1 MYAVLWKRISLDTRE
16 EVLKK
21 LQAGIIAG
29 DERITRDMVEQ
40 ALGAGIDPI
49 QIMEKGLVAAI
60 RDVGARFEKMEIFL
74 TGMMMS
80 ADAMKAGMNLLLP
93 KIPKGRTEERGI
105 AVVGTVKGDIH
116 EIGKNI
122 LSALLT
128 AGGFDVYDIGCD
140 VQASQFVMKA
150 EEVGAD
156 LILASALMTT
166 TLPGQ
171 KDILDYLASVGKKDK
186 YVVLVGG
193 GPTTAQWAEEIGADG
208 YAETAVDG
216 VKLALEKFREKSK
229 R

>member
-1 MYAVLWKRISLDTRE
+1 LEKKQNILEKLRAAV
-16 EVLKK
+16 VL
-21 LQAGIIAG
+21 G
-29 DERITRDMVEQ
+29 DEKMVQGFVRE
-40 ALGAGIDPI
+40 ALDSGVDPVE
-49 QIMEKGLVAAI
+49 IMDKGLITAI
-60 RDVGARFEKMEIFL
+60 RDVGSKFEKMEIFL

-80 ADAMKAGMNLLLP
+80 ADAMKAGLNVLLP
-93 KIPKGRTEERGI
+93 KIPKDKIQKRGI

-128 AGGFDVYDIGCD
+128 AASFDVHDLGCD
-140 VQASQFVMKA
+140 VAASAFVKKA
-150 EEVGAD
+150 EEVGAN
-156 LILASALMTT
+156 IIMASALMTT

-171 KDILDYLASVGKKDK
+171 KDILDYMVSVGKRDK

-193 GPTTAQWAEEIGADG
+193 GPTTPEWAEEIGADG

-216 VKLALEKFREKSK
+216 VKLAQSKFEEKWK